1 MPLAEYHICGYNWKG
16 SFSGDNETVKKMS
29 FWARFKKKVSRRM
42 ASGMLVLVPV
52 GVTLLVMRWL
62 FKWGA
67 KQLRPVVQSI
77 TSGLEKSQW
86 IAAQPEWWVN
96 FYVYLLTILLLL
108 FLLYLIGVLGQFIVG
123 RRLITAWESIWL
135 KIPLARTIYGAT
147 KQVTEALSHP
157 EGSAFKS
164 VVVVDFPYPDAK
176 AIGFLTGYVE
186 DGAGRKFAKVL
197 IPTTP
202 NPTTGFLE
210 LFPLERMFITNLTI
224 EEGFRMI
231 ISGGIVSPEDLL
243 KHKQPPAKE
252 NASETQPE
260 SSA

>member
-1 MPLAEYHICGYNWKG
+1 
-16 SFSGDNETVKKMS
+16 
-29 FWARFKKKVSRRM
+29 
-42 ASGMLVLVPV
+42 MLVLVPV

-62 FKWGA
+62 FRWGT
-67 KQLRPVVQSI
+67 KQLHPVVESI

-96 FYVYLLTILLLL
+96 LYVYLLTILLLL
-108 FLLYLIGVLGQFIVG
+108 VLLYLIGVLGQFIIG

-147 KQVTEALSHP
+147 KQVTEALSQP

-164 VVVVDFPYPDAK
+164 VVVVDFPYPGAK

-186 DGAGRKFAKVL
+186 DSTGQKFAKVL

-210 LFPLERMFITNLTI
+210 LIPLDRIFITDLTI
-224 EEGFRMI
+224 EEGFRML

-243 KHKQPPAKE
+243 KHKPPRVVE
-252 NASETQPE
+252 DTSETEPE
-260 SSA
+260 SPE

>member
-1 MPLAEYHICGYNWKG
+1 MGP
-16 SFSGDNETVKKMS
+16 
-29 FWARFKKKVSRRM
+29 WARFKKNVSRRM

-52 GVTLLVMRWL
+52 GVTLLVMSWL

-67 KQLRPVVQSI
+67 LQLRPVVKYF
-77 TSGLEKSQW
+77 TSRLEQLQW
-86 IAAQPEWWVN
+86 IKVLPDEYVN

-108 FLLYLIGVLGQFIVG
+108 LLLYLIGVLGQYLVG
-123 RRLITAWESIWL
+123 RRLIAAWESVWL

-147 KQVTEALSHP
+147 KQVTEALSQP
-157 EGSAFKS
+157 QGSAFKS

-186 DGAGRKFAKVL
+186 DSAGRKFAKVL

-210 LFPLERMFITNLTI
+210 LLPLDRVFITDLTI

-231 ISGGIVSPEDLL
+231 ISGGIVSPENLL
-243 KHKQPPAKE
+243 KPKRPPATE
-252 NASETQPE
+252 DTPEAQPE
-260 SSA
+260 SPA

>member
-1 MPLAEYHICGYNWKG
+1 MR
-16 SFSGDNETVKKMS
+16 FR
-29 FWARFKKKVSRRM
+29 ARVQKNISRRM
-42 ASGMLVLVPV
+42 TSGMLVLVPV

-62 FKWGA
+62 FRWGTG
-67 KQLRPVVQSI
+67 QLRPVVEYV
-77 TSGLEKSQW
+77 TSGLEKSAW
-86 IAAQPEWWVN
+86 IAAQPPAWVD

-108 FLLYLIGVLGQFIVG
+108 VLLYLIGLLGQYLVG
-123 RRLITAWESIWL
+123 RRLIKAWESIWM
-135 KIPLARTIYGAT
+135 KIPLAGTIYGAT
-147 KQVTEALSHP
+147 KQVTEALSQP
-157 EGSAFKS
+157 EGAAFKS

-186 DGAGRKFAKVL
+186 DGAGHKFAKVL

-210 LFPLERMFITNLTI
+210 LIPLDRMFITGLTI

-243 KHKQPPAKE
+243 KPRPTPAKE
-252 NASETQPE
+252 DTSEPQPE
-260 SSA
+260 SPA

>member
-1 MPLAEYHICGYNWKG
+1 MKEMGP
-16 SFSGDNETVKKMS
+16 
-29 FWARFKKKVSRRM
+29 WARFKKNVSRRM

-52 GVTLLVMRWL
+52 GVTLLVMSWV

-67 KQLRPVVQSI
+67 GQLRPVVKYA
-77 TSGLEKSQW
+77 TSGLERWRW
-86 IAAQPEWWVN
+86 ISTLPDAWVN

-108 FLLYLIGVLGQFIVG
+108 FLLYLIGVLGQYIIG
-123 RRLITAWESIWL
+123 RRLIKAWESIWM
-135 KIPLARTIYGAT
+135 KIPLAGTIYGAT
-147 KQVTEALSHP
+147 KQVTEALSQP
-157 EGSAFKS
+157 QGSAFKS

-186 DGAGRKFAKVL
+186 DSAGRKFAKVL

-210 LFPLERMFITNLTI
+210 LIPLDRMLITDLTI

-243 KHKQPPAKE
+243 KRREARKQEDTEPAE
-252 NASETQPE
+252 
-260 SSA
+260 

>member
-1 MPLAEYHICGYNWKG
+1 MRMKKRKKK
-16 SFSGDNETVKKMS
+16 KKMGLR
-29 FWARFKKKVSRRM
+29 ARIQKNVSRRM

-62 FKWGA
+62 FRWGTR
-67 KQLRPVVQSI
+67 QLRPVVQSI
-77 TSGLEKSQW
+77 ASGLEKSQW
-86 IAAQPEWWVN
+86 IAGLPDAWVD

-108 FLLYLIGVLGQFIVG
+108 LLLYLIGVLGQFIVG
-123 RRLITAWESIWL
+123 RRLIAAWESLWM
-135 KIPLARTIYGAT
+135 KIPLARTVYGAT
-147 KQVTEALSHP
+147 KQVTEALSQP
-157 EGSAFKS
+157 QGSAFKS
-164 VVVVDFPYPDAK
+164 VVVVDFPYPGAK

-186 DGAGRKFAKVL
+186 DSNGKKFAKVL

-210 LFPLERMFITNLTI
+210 LIPLDRLLITDVGI

-243 KHKQPPAKE
+243 KPRPTRQKEAVEPAE
-252 NASETQPE
+252 
-260 SSA
+260 

>member
-1 MPLAEYHICGYNWKG
+1 
-16 SFSGDNETVKKMS
+16 MS
-29 FWARFKKKVSRRM
+29 FWARFKKNVSRRM

-62 FKWGA
+62 FRWGT
-67 KQLRPVVQSI
+67 KQLHPVVQSI

-108 FLLYLIGVLGQFIVG
+108 FLLYLIGVLGQFIIG
-123 RRLITAWESIWL
+123 RRLITAWESLWL

-147 KQVTEALSHP
+147 KQVTEALSQP
-157 EGSAFKS
+157 QGSAFKS
-164 VVVVDFPYPDAK
+164 VVVVDFPYPDSK

-186 DGAGRKFAKVL
+186 DDAGHKFAKVL

-210 LFPLERMFITNLTI
+210 LIPLDRMFITDLTI

-231 ISGGIVSPEDLL
+231 ISGGIVSPENLL
-243 KHKQPPAKE
+243 KPKRPPATE
-252 NASETQPE
+252 DTSQAQPQ
-260 SSA
+260 SPA

>member
-1 MPLAEYHICGYNWKG
+1 M
-16 SFSGDNETVKKMS
+16 KKMNP
-29 FWARFKKKVSRRM
+29 WARFKKNVSRRM

-62 FKWGA
+62 FRWGTR
-67 KQLRPVVQSI
+67 QLRPVVQSI
-77 TSGLEKSQW
+77 ASGLEKSQW
-86 IAAQPEWWVN
+86 IAGLPDAWVD

-108 FLLYLIGVLGQFIVG
+108 ILLYLIGVLGQFIVG
-123 RRLITAWESIWL
+123 RRLIAAWESIWL
-135 KIPLARTIYGAT
+135 RIPLARTVYGAT
-147 KQVTEALSHP
+147 KQVTEALSQP
-157 EGSAFKS
+157 QGSAFKS

-186 DGAGRKFAKVL
+186 DHAGRKFAKVL

-210 LFPLERMFITNLTI
+210 LFPLDRMFITDLTI

-231 ISGGIVSPEDLL
+231 ISGGIVSPENLL
-243 KHKQPPAKE
+243 KPKQTQAKE
-252 NASETQPE
+252 VTSEAEPE
-260 SSA
+260 SPA

>member
-1 MPLAEYHICGYNWKG
+1 M
-16 SFSGDNETVKKMS
+16 KKMS
-29 FWARFKKKVSRRM
+29 RWARFKKKVSRRM

-62 FKWGA
+62 FRWGTG
-67 KQLRPVVQSI
+67 QLRPVVKYV
-77 TSGLEKSQW
+77 TSGLEQWKW
-86 IAAQPEWWVN
+86 IAAQPDAWVN

-108 FLLYLIGVLGQFIVG
+108 FLLYLIGVLGQYLVG
-123 RRLITAWESIWL
+123 RRLIAAWESIWMR
-135 KIPLARTIYGAT
+135 IPLARTIYGAT
-147 KQVTEALSHP
+147 KQVTEALSQP

-186 DGAGRKFAKVL
+186 DTAGRKFAKVL

-210 LFPLERMFITNLTI
+210 LIPLDRMFITDLTI
-224 EEGFRMI
+224 EEGFRML
-231 ISGGIVSPEDLL
+231 ISGGIVSPENLL
-243 KHKQPPAKE
+243 KRQQSPKQE
-252 NASETQPE
+252 DTSESEPGSPE
-260 SSA
+260 